1 MPVTRILRTR
11 TFFLMLAL
19 APVCLFSQLT
29 VQNTLTPEQLV
40 QDILAGQGVTISN
53 VTFNGQ
59 PGNVISPQIGFFNGT
74 LSNIGLD
81 SGLILATGDI
91 TLAPGPNNDNGATVG
106 GGYPNSGDSDLSV
119 LAQNSTND
127 KAVLEFDFVPVGDT
141 VRFRYV
147 FASEEYNE
155 YVCSDFNDV
164 FGFFISGPGF
174 NGPFSLSSENI
185 AIIPGTNTAVAI
197 NTINLGVPG
206 SNGNAINCANIDP
219 NWQSYNIYYEDN
231 TGGLTVQ
238 YDGFT
243 IVLEA
248 VAAVQCGQTYH
259 LKLAVADAGDAILDS
274 GVFLEASS
282 LQSLGI
288 DISAVTTS
296 GDSILIE
303 GCNSASFI
311 INRPTADST
320 LTLPISIT
328 GTATNGVDYNNLP
341 SQISLP
347 AGVFSDT
354 LFLQGFFDGID
365 EGDET
370 VILSIIYPTPCGLDS
385 VTASLIIRDLDSLK
399 GFVMKDTLLCTEQ
412 GQTVELFASATGG
425 SGVYTFVWNTSDTA
439 NSIVVSPPNTTEYY
453 VMVFDDCGN
462 DGLSDTLVVQ
472 VQCPIIIPNV
482 VTANNDNINDFFL
495 IKNIEQYPGNEVII
509 YNRWGT
515 IVFRATDYQNNY
527 TPVDLV
533 GGVYF
538 YVVDNKVNP
547 TYQGFLTIFKD

>member
-1 MPVTRILRTR
+1 MPVTKILRTR
-11 TFFLMLAL
+11 TLFLMLAL
-19 APVCLFSQLT
+19 TPVSLFSQLT
-29 VQNTLTPEQLV
+29 VQNTMTPEQLV

-91 TLAPGPNNDNGATVG
+91 TLAPGPNNNNGATLG
-106 GGYPNSGDSDLSV
+106 GGYPNSGDSDLST

-174 NGPFSLSSENI
+174 NGSFSLNSENI

-231 TGGLTVQ
+231 TGGMTVQ

-243 IVLEA
+243 VVLEA

-347 AGVFSDT
+347 VGVYSDT

-385 VTASLIIRDLDSLK
+385 VTASLIIRDLDSLR

-439 NSIVVSPPNTTEYY
+439 SSIEVSPPNTTEYY
-453 VMVFDDCGN
+453 VLVFDDCGN
-462 DGLSDTLVVQ
+462 EGLSDTLVVQ

-538 YVVDNKVNP
+538 YVVDNKVDP
-547 TYQGFLTIFKD
+547 VYQGFLTIFKD